1 MSKSPK
7 RIYVVHDEDL
17 DQRVLVR
24 ATTAAQAITF
34 VTRPRFA
41 AAVATQD
48 QIVKMLGAGE
58 KVRDATED
66 PKTAE
71 PAAQ

>member
-1 MSKSPK
+1 MSESPK

-48 QIVKMLGAGE
+48 QLVKMLGAGQG
-58 KVRDATED
+58 VRDATEPVPQKD
-66 PKTAE
+66 PVQA
-71 PAAQ
+71 

>member
-1 MSKSPK
+1 MSKT
-7 RIYVVHDEDL
+7 RIYTVHDEDL

-24 ATTAAQAITF
+24 AISASQAVAY

-48 QIVKMLGAGE
+48 QLVKLLGEGQDV
-58 KVRDATED
+58 KDAT
-66 PKTAE
+66 AE
-71 PAAQ
+71 QQA